1 MPYLPHVAA
10 RLFGV
15 PLLVHEPKLTAILAG
30 LGERFGLQ
38 PMAFDQEDE
47 FAQRSAAQVRRPYAV
62 TSNGIAIVPIVG
74 VLVNRAGRIDA
85 SSDPLRSYS
94 QIERDMRMAVSDPA
108 VRGIVYD
115 HDTPGGECAGCF
127 ELATTMRSLRGQKPM
142 VAVANGYSF
151 SAGYALAS
159 AAEMVI
165 VSQAGGVG
173 SIGVVATHVNQAK
186 RDAQQGLAWE
196 YLFAGAK
203 KVDGNSHEPLSDSAR
218 SDLTAEVQRCYG
230 LFTGLVAANR
240 GIPEADVRATEA
252 GVFYGEGAVAARLAD
267 RTGTLIDAIAECA
280 RMADARKP
288 AGAPGAGRGRASSQT
303 SNTGK
308 GSAMSDRTDTAAGDT
323 APGSTEQS
331 EQERIAAATSA
342 ARTAAAEDA
351 AAIVELCALAGR
363 PQDAAGHIKAGR
375 SRGDVAQA
383 LLQAKAGASAEVTTT
398 TAHAVTGGKEAEA
411 PADVDKAW
419 EGSISRVCGAVH
431 GGV

>member
-47 FAQRSAAQVRRPYAV
+47 FAQRSSAQVRRPYAV
-62 TSNGIAIVPIVG
+62 TANGIAIVPVVG
-74 VLVNRAGRIDA
+74 VLVNRSGQIDA

-94 QIERDMRMAVSDPA
+94 QIERDVRMAVSDPA

-127 ELATTMRSLRGQKPM
+127 ELAETIRGLRGQKPM

-252 GVFYGEGAVAARLAD
+252 GVFYGDGAVAARLAD
-267 RTGTLIDAIAECA
+267 RTGTLVDAVAECA
-280 RMADARKP
+280 RLADARKP
-288 AGAPGAGRGRASSQT
+288 AGAPAAARGRSSAQST
-303 SNTGK
+303 IGK

-323 APGSTEQS
+323 APGTTEGTE
-331 EQERIAAATSA
+331 EQRIAAAATS
-342 ARTAAAEDA
+342 ARTAAAEEA
-351 AAIVELCALAGR
+351 VAIVELCTMAGR

-375 SRGDVAQA
+375 SRGDVALA
-383 LLQAKAGASAEVTTT
+383 LLQAKAGASGDATTT
-398 TAHAVTGGKEAEA
+398 TAHEVQGGREAEA

-419 EGSISRVCGAVH
+419 EGSISRVCGAVRE
-431 GGV
+431 GV